1 MPPADAP
8 HTMLQSFDERA
19 DGAAGPARLAA
30 LRARMAALGVHG
42 FLIPR
47 ADAHMGENVA
57 ARDERLAWLTG
68 FTGSAGS
75 CAATVREAALFVD
88 GRYTLQAAGQ
98 TDTAAFQ
105 IQPLARTTPDAW
117 LAQAAQPGET
127 IAYDPWLHPRA
138 EVERLRKAVE
148 SAGATLRATA
158 NLIDDIWADQPAA
171 PAAPAVPHPD
181 DLAGETSGAKRARVA
196 ADLAEAGAAAAVLTL
211 PDSIAWLLNIRGGD
225 IGRTPTAAAF
235 AVLHANGKVDL
246 FIDPAKVGP
255 DTRAHLGND
264 VALAP
269 PSAFEPALAALAG
282 RAVAVDRDTA
292 PSQVSDALTAA
303 GADIIWRRDPCVAP
317 KARKNAAELAGARA
331 AHLRD
336 GAAMVEFLSWLAA
349 RFEAGD
355 PLTEIAVVEAL
366 EGFRVATGALRDI
379 SFETISGAG
388 PNGAIIHYRVTR
400 ETNRAIAPGDL
411 LLIDSGAQYRD
422 GTTDLT
428 RTVLAGGAAPDGA
441 ARAFTLVL
449 RGMIDMARVRW
460 PEGLEGRHLDA
471 LARAPLWAAG
481 LDYDHGTGHGVGS
494 YLGVHEGPAGL
505 SRRAAEPLSPGM
517 ILSDEPGYY
526 RVGAFGI
533 RIENLLAVTPPSV
546 PEGGEREMLGFETLT
561 LAPIDAA
568 MIDPDLLGGDARR
581 WLDTYHARVE
591 AQVGP
596 LVSPSAR
603 AWLSRV
609 CAPLATR

>member
-1 MPPADAP
+1 
-8 HTMLQSFDERA
+8 MLQSFDERA

-235 AVLHANGKVDL
+235 AVLHADGKVDL

-303 GADIIWRRDPCVAP
+303 GADIIW
-317 KARKNAAELAGARA
+317 
-331 AHLRD
+331 
-336 GAAMVEFLSWLAA
+336 
-349 RFEAGD
+349 
-355 PLTEIAVVEAL
+355 
-366 EGFRVATGALRDI
+366 
-379 SFETISGAG
+379 
-388 PNGAIIHYRVTR
+388 
-400 ETNRAIAPGDL
+400 
-411 LLIDSGAQYRD
+411 
-422 GTTDLT
+422 
-428 RTVLAGGAAPDGA
+428 
-441 ARAFTLVL
+441 
-449 RGMIDMARVRW
+449 
-460 PEGLEGRHLDA
+460 
-471 LARAPLWAAG
+471 
-481 LDYDHGTGHGVGS
+481 
-494 YLGVHEGPAGL
+494 
-505 SRRAAEPLSPGM
+505 
-517 ILSDEPGYY
+517 
-526 RVGAFGI
+526 
-533 RIENLLAVTPPSV
+533 
-546 PEGGEREMLGFETLT
+546 
-561 LAPIDAA
+561 
-568 MIDPDLLGGDARR
+568 
-581 WLDTYHARVE
+581 
-591 AQVGP
+591 
-596 LVSPSAR
+596 
-603 AWLSRV
+603 
-609 CAPLATR
+609 